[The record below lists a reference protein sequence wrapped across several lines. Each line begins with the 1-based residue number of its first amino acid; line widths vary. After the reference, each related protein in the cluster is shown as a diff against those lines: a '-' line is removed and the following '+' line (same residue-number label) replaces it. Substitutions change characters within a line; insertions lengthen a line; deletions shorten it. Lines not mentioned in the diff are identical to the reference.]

1 MKAVGY
7 QKAGPAHV
15 LTDIDLPIPTPGDH
29 DLLVAINAV
38 AVNPVDCKVRTRTQ
52 AEEGHYKV
60 LGWDASGIVKAV
72 GAKVSL
78 FKPGDEVWYAGDLMR
93 PGCNSEWHLIDEHL
107 VGKKPKSLS
116 FSQAAAMPLTSLTA
130 WELLF
135 DRLAIDPDERA
146 SILITGAAG
155 GVGSMLVQL
164 ARQLTSL
171 TIIGTA
177 SRQESLDW
185 IIKQGGH
192 FVIDHTHPMLDQLTH
207 FDINP
212 VDYVASLTHSDDHAE
227 ELVRCLKPQ
236 GKFAIIDDPVNLDI
250 KLFKLKSLSVHWE
263 LMFTRSMYKTADR
276 IQQHAILNRVSELV
290 DEGRLH
296 TTLND
301 EFGPINAANLTRAHD
316 LIESGRSRGKIV
328 LTGF

>member
-7 QKAGPAHV
+7 QKAGPANV
-15 LTDIDLPIPTPGDH
+15 LTDIELPIPTPGDS
-29 DLLVAINAV
+29 DLLVEVKAV
-38 AVNPVDCKVRTRTQ
+38 AVNPVDCKVRVK
-52 AEEGHYKV
+52 ANPEEGDYRI
-60 LGWDASGIVKAV
+60 LGWDAAGVVKKV

-93 PGCNSEWHLIDEHL
+93 AGCNSEYHLIDENL

-116 FSQAAAMPLTSLTA
+116 FTQAAAMPLTSLTA

-135 DRLAIDPDERA
+135 DRLAIDKDEKA

-155 GVGSMLVQL
+155 GVGSILVQL

-177 SRQESLDW
+177 SRQESIDW
-185 IIKQGGH
+185 ILKQGGH
-192 FVIDHTHPMLDQLTH
+192 FVIDHTHPMLDQLNH
-207 FDINP
+207 FDINQ
-212 VDYVASLTHSDDHAE
+212 VDYVASLTHSDSHAE
-227 ELVRCLKPQ
+227 ELIRCLKPQ
-236 GKFAIIDDPVNLDI
+236 AKFALIDDPVNLDI

-263 LMFTRSMYKTADR
+263 MMFTRSMYKTADR
-276 IQQHAILNRVSELV
+276 IQQHTILNQISELV
-290 DEGRLH
+290 DQGNLH
-296 TTLND
+296 TTLN
-301 EFGPINAANLTRAHD
+301 ETFGPINAANLKRAHE